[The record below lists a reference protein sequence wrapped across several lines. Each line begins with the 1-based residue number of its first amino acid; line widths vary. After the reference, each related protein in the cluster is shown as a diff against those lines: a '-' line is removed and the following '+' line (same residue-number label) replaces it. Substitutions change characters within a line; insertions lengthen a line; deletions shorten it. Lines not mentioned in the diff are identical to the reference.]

1 MEKEIGGDDVA
12 NTFEDIYEASEFV
25 NAEYRELLKR
35 FELKPIQLIG
45 KTDDDILQQF
55 DETLQ
60 ALDRMAEVI
69 LPDNLVNFYNDLFV
83 EDDNEK
89 TAETATETSEPET
102 GTEVQEEELGE
113 ETDPDDR
120 SQETIYN
127 SEEEEVS
134 DTEDTETIESE
145 DEVGKDEGEPSGDDA
160 KPARRRPPKRE
171 RTVRASAKSADR
183 EDKARKEPKSDSGRK
198 TRNVYVEDTESKRSR
213 GPIDEKRKQAIK
225 DAKEKAAAQEVKE
238 APVEENPVVEASVEE
253 KPKRTV
259 AKTTEKPTQKS
270 AGIFTLLDR
279 KSVLAELKRIKPK
292 KPTKNSAIEYIA
304 FHNGEMLFYNQHQ
317 ALQYKLPDDAMSMEF
332 VTPAFY
338 LKTALEAI
346 TTKDCTLTEES
357 RNIQLTGGKTHIA
370 LSKLQDNYVASVY
383 ESLGIKRSLD
393 QFQPVPEGFIEG
405 IKYCGGIAT
414 KSSEN
419 LRMLHTVKVTGDTIY
434 ANSVYQSMRFKI
446 NAQPF
451 DEFYILQSSIA
462 AIVDFNPQSF
472 FVNKR
477 WLHLINT
484 DDTVL
489 SIRLILPQAGEMFT
503 ETDELFTKFE
513 DGISFGSDLTT
524 HDLKQLSKYATEGFI
539 KVFIKPDGTTIL
551 NANGQVGRITISTVI
566 IGDVPADGL
575 SFNIDPAVLLLCLNT
590 KGRIKILG
598 NKLQVSNEQFDYIT
612 SLITDI

>member
-1 MEKEIGGDDVA
+1 MPKTFDDV
-12 NTFEDIYEASEFV
+12 YEASEFV

-35 FELKPIQLIG
+35 FELPPIQMIG
-45 KTDDDILQQF
+45 KSTPNVVQQF
-55 DETLQ
+55 DDTLQ

-69 LPDNLVNFYNDLFV
+69 LPDELVNFYNDLFAG
-83 EDDNEK
+83 DDDEETNE
-89 TAETATETSEPET
+89 TDTESETNEQEAVTEI
-102 GTEVQEEELGE
+102 QEEELGE
-113 ETDPDDR
+113 ETSPDDR
-120 SQETIYN
+120 SQEAVDNPEKEGVTK
-127 SEEEEVS
+127 
-134 DTEDTETIESE
+134 TEDTESTTDE
-145 DEVGKDEGEPSGDDA
+145 DAGGKGEGEPSGDDA

-171 RTVRASAKSADR
+171 RTVRASAKPVDR
-183 EDKARKEPKSDSGRK
+183 KDKVQKEPKRDPRRK
-198 TRNVYVEDTESKRSR
+198 NPTVYLEDTESIRSR
-213 GPIDEKRKQAIK
+213 GPIDEKRKQAMK
-225 DAKEKAAAQEVKE
+225 EAKKKAAEE
-238 APVEENPVVEASVEE
+238 ALVEEKPVEE

-259 AKTTEKPTQKS
+259 SSKSEKPTQKS

-279 KSVLAELKRIKPK
+279 KAVLAELKRIKPK

-332 VTPAFY
+332 VTPAFH
-338 LKTALEAI
+338 LKTALETI
-346 TTKDCTLTEES
+346 TTKECTLTEES

-383 ESLGIKRSLD
+383 ESLGIKRALD
-393 QFQPVPEGFIEG
+393 QFQPVPEGFIAG
-405 IKYCGGIAT
+405 IKYCGEIAT

-419 LRMLHTVKVTGDTIY
+419 LRMLHTVKVTADTIY

-446 NAQPF
+446 GDQPF

-489 SIRLILPQAGEMFT
+489 SIRLILPQTGEMFT
-503 ETDELFTKFE
+503 ETDELFTEFT

-524 HDLKQLSKYATEGFI
+524 HDLKQLNKYATDGFI
-539 KVFIKPDGTTIL
+539 KVTVKSDGTTIL
-551 NANGQVGRITISTVI
+551 NTNGQMGRITINSQV
-566 IGDVPADGL
+566 IGDVPSDGL
-575 SFNIDPAVLLLCLNT
+575 SFNIDPSVLILCLNT
-590 KGRIKILG
+590 KGRIKIFG